1 MWEYYYLYIYIYIYI
16 LRQNNGIERIMIT
29 KQGNEI

>member
-1 MWEYYYLYIYIYIYI
+1 MRVLLYIYIYIYI
-16 LRQNNGIERIMIT
+16 LRQHNGIERIMMT